1 MVFTAREAPEMILLE
16 DVHER
21 AAVLE
26 YDAGVP
32 RAMANRRAWLEVMGV
47 DMPYYA
53 DTVVFAGSPV
63 DEDTIQAAKDWIR
76 ERGYTADDVAIR
88 KSARVVYVVAKR
100 ELP

>member
-1 MVFTAREAPEMILLE
+1 MILLD

-53 DTVVFAGSPV
+53 DTVVFAGSPA
-63 DEDTIQAAKDWIR
+63 DADTIQAAKDWIK
-76 ERGYTADDVAIR
+76 ERGYTADDVAL
-88 KSARVVYVVAKR
+88 KKGAHVVYVIAKR
-100 ELP
+100 DLP